1 MFLYGVKD
9 PVTGNPVNS
18 SLRRPLCRPTGL
30 SDLHTASCTRLPDDL
45 GNYYGNDAST
55 NYNAF
60 EAKVDKR
67 FSQGLQFITHYTF
80 SHGNAYNNNYYAIS
94 HPIAY
99 GPNDFVRNHV
109 FVITS
114 VYELPF
120 GKGKQFLGNSN
131 RAMDYIVG
139 GWQLTNTTNWSS
151 GLPWTPTTN
160 ECGGEQDVSICR
172 PNKGSGS
179 FHLGA
184 GSLQHPAGRSPY
196 IQYFTPLTTL
206 SGPFTDA
213 GNGKLGNAG
222 YNSLRGPAGFYS
234 DLSVMKNFP
243 ITERVKAQFRM
254 DAFNVFN
261 HPVYAFSGNNG
272 ANNCIDC
279 QNTKLDSNNGRITDI
294 EGGTTMR
301 ELQFA
306 LRLNF

>member
-1 MFLYGVKD
+1 
-9 PVTGNPVNS
+9 
-18 SLRRPLCRPTGL
+18 LCAPNLATDTCNRIGD
-30 SDLHTASCTRLPDDL
+30 SL

-80 SHGNAYNNNYYAIS
+80 SRSRAYNGTYYPDS

-99 GPNDFVRNHV
+99 GPNDFTRNHV
-109 FVITS
+109 FVITT

-120 GKGKQFLGNSN
+120 GKGKTFLGDSG
-131 RAMDYIVG
+131 RAMDYVIG
-139 GWQLTNTTNWSS
+139 GWQLSNNTNWSS

-160 ECGGEQDVSICR
+160 ECGAQQDVGVCR

-179 FHLGA
+179 FPTGP
-184 GSLQHPAGRSPY
+184 GSFDGTTHTVRF
-196 IQYFTPLTTL
+196 FTPLTSL
-206 SGPFTDA
+206 GGPFTDA
-213 GNGKLGNAG
+213 GKGNLGNVG
-222 YNSLRGPAGFYS
+222 YNSMRGPAGFYS
-234 DLSVMKNFP
+234 DLTLVKAIP

-272 ANNCIDC
+272 ANPCVDC
-279 QNTKLDSNNGRITDI
+279 QGGNNGKITDI

-301 ELQFA
+301 EVQFA
-306 LRLNF
+306 LRLTF